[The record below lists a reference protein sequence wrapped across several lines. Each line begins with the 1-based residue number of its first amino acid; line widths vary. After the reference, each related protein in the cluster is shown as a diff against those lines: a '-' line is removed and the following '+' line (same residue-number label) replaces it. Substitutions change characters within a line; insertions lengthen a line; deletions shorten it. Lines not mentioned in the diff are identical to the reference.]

1 MKIADSSEQIILRIN
16 RTGKPMDFVEPEPSE
31 DEAELD
37 TTIVASYSPPT
48 IGFSSLGFS
57 DGSLVEV
64 SPSDV
69 LVLVGPN
76 NAGKSLALR
85 ELQTSIG
92 ANQNGIVITQR
103 QLTHSGT
110 ATDFIEYVRRHGK
123 IDRPRGSF
131 RVRAPGLNITTN
143 SIEDLWPGSI
153 GNMVPLFC
161 ASMLTE
167 TRIGDSNPASA
178 FAPLDEIP
186 SHPIQL
192 LYSDEALEHRISR
205 YFYRAFGLSLFVFRL
220 GGNNIPLLVGS
231 GDALPQEAGR
241 LSLEFN
247 QRLRDS
253 TVPLSEQGDGMRSF
267 ASVILHLLAPA
278 TPSILLLDE
287 PEAFLHPPQAKLLGE
302 VIASER
308 PTGSQLFV
316 ATHSPD
322 VLQGLV
328 NVASEHLRVL
338 RMQRVGDVNRVRELN
353 KDLMRRLSI
362 DPLMKHS
369 NVLSGVFH
377 QRVIVCEADA
387 DCMFYGSLLDQPT
400 VHGSQH
406 PDVLFV
412 QGNGK
417 DRLAALAET
426 LAALDVKTDVIVDMD
441 VLKTTDVLKDIV
453 LALQGDW
460 NSVKPLAES
469 IKTEVEQRWPLL
481 SGAEI
486 KKGIDAVL
494 SKVPSDGPFPE
505 ELSRDIRAQFRK
517 ADPWENIK
525 ASGALA
531 LPSGQ
536 ATVQF
541 QELQKLCRAMGLWIV
556 PVGELEGFCK
566 SVGNHGP
573 RWVRQVLQN
582 FDLANDMELEQA
594 RAFIREIWGRN

>member
-1 MKIADSSEQIILRIN
+1 
-16 RTGKPMDFVEPEPSE
+16 MDFVEPEPSR

-48 IGFSSLGFS
+48 IRFSSLVFS

-64 SPSDV
+64 HPSDV
-69 LVLVGPN
+69 LVFVGPN

-85 ELQTSIG
+85 ELQASIG
-92 ANQNGIVITQR
+92 TDQNGTVITQT
-103 QLTHSGT
+103 QLMYSGT
-110 ATDFIEYVRRHGK
+110 AEGFVEYIRRHGK
-123 IDRPRGSF
+123 IDRRGSGF
-131 RVRAPGLNITTN
+131 RVRVQGANMNTN
-143 SIEDLWPGSI
+143 RVEDLWPGSV
-153 GNMVPLFC
+153 GSMVQLFC
-161 ASMLTE
+161 ASMRTE
-167 TRIGDSNPASA
+167 TRIEDSNPAPA
-178 FAPLDEIP
+178 FAPLDEVP

-192 LYSDEALEHRISR
+192 LYSDEALERRISQ
-205 YFYRAFGLSLFVFRL
+205 YFYRAFGMFLFVFRL

-231 GDALPQEAGR
+231 GDVSPENAGR
-241 LSLEFN
+241 LSIEFN

-253 TVPLSEQGDGMRSF
+253 TVPLREQGDGMRSF
-267 ASVILHLLAPA
+267 ASVILHLLAPP

-302 VIASER
+302 VIAEER

-316 ATHSPD
+316 ATHSSD

-353 KDLMRRLSI
+353 KDLMKRLGI

-377 QRVIVCEADA
+377 ERVIVCEADA

-426 LAALDVKTDVIVDMD
+426 LVALDVKTDVIVDMD

-453 LALQGDW
+453 LALEGDW
-460 NSVKPLAES
+460 NAVKPLAES

-481 SGAEI
+481 SGSEI
-486 KKGIDAVL
+486 KKGIEEIL
-494 SKVPSDGPFPE
+494 SKVPSDGQFPD

-525 ASGALA
+525 ASGAVA

-541 QELQKLCRAMGLWIV
+541 QRLQELCRAMGLWIV

-566 SVGNHGP
+566 PVGNHGP

-582 FDLANDMELEQA
+582 FDLANDVELEQA
-594 RAFIREIWGRN
+594 RAFIHEIWGRN